1 MKLIVGL
8 GNPGPKY
15 ADTRHNVG
23 FKVAAALMTMVHAGK
38 PKAKFNG
45 EIGEGSI
52 EGQRVAILAPMTYMN
67 SSGQSVRQAIDF
79 YKMQT
84 ADMLVVCDDLNL
96 PLGQLRVRSKGSSGG
111 QKGLAD
117 IIRLMGTEEVPRLR
131 IGIDS
136 PPAGWE
142 VADYV
147 LSPFKKSEQDP
158 INQAVEAAA
167 HAALVWV
174 TQGLTVCMN
183 QFNVKQG
190 SK

>member
-15 ADTRHNVG
+15 AETRHNVG
-23 FKVAAALMTMVHAGK
+23 FKVAAVLMTMVHAGK
-38 PKAKFNG
+38 AKAKFNG
-45 EIGEGSI
+45 EIGEGSV

-79 YKMQT
+79 YKIQA
-84 ADMLVVCDDLNL
+84 ADVLVVCDDLNL

-117 IIRLMGTEEVPRLR
+117 IIRLLGTEEVPRLR

-147 LSPFKKSEQDP
+147 LSPFKKSEHDQ
-158 INQAVEAAA
+158 INRAVEAAA
-167 HAALVWV
+167 HAALVWLV
-174 TQGLTVCMN
+174 QGLTVCMN